1 MAAFWLLKSVV
12 RGTQHG
18 TGDGFAGAAGP
29 GQWPQWP
36 QFWGDLVAPTRMLQ
50 VIATRGV
57 IKKKNTYIYIYH
69 IYVYIM
75 YIMYIYIYIYI
86 TPRPSKSP

>member
-75 YIMYIYIYIYI
+75 YIMYIYICIYNVYIY
-86 TPRPSKSP
+86 T

>member
-36 QFWGDLVAPTRMLQ
+36 QFWGSKLLQDVAGDSHR
-50 VIATRGV
+50 
-57 IKKKNTYIYIYH
+57 
-69 IYVYIM
+69 
-75 YIMYIYIYIYI
+75 
-86 TPRPSKSP
+86 